1 MLRAISDEHILLS
14 LSKNVTSRE
23 CVTTHW
29 TLSECRILNNGMPA
43 NGRPL
48 VLTFPRVRGNR
59 DSQVGGGGGVEEWE
73 DWEEWEDTQE
83 RIATLTLALLSA
95 AIETRRR
102 HASRRVARAPAN

>member
-1 MLRAISDEHILLS
+1 
-14 LSKNVTSRE
+14 
-23 CVTTHW
+23 
-29 TLSECRILNNGMPA
+29 
-43 NGRPL
+43 
-48 VLTFPRVRGNR
+48 
-59 DSQVGGGGGVEEWE
+59 VEEWEDWE